1 MPYFFVFF
9 HVGSVDAQVFTYS
22 VILVLTCAIPVT
34 DNGTPCMVYTFGE
47 DTFNVITFS
56 DNL

>member
-1 MPYFFVFF
+1 M
-9 HVGSVDAQVFTYS
+9 GSVDAQVFTYS

-56 DNL
+56 DSL